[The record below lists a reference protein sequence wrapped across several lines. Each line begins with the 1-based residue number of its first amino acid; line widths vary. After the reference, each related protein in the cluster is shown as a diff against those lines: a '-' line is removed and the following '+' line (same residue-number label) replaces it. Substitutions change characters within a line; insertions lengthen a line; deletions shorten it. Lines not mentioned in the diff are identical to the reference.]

1 MGRIVRDIMEKD
13 VRSVTPETSLVD
25 LERRLLQARV
35 GALPVVERTGE
46 LVGIASRSD
55 VVRQLSVEQSLGE
68 AMADAYRD
76 QKDETW
82 SETSTREVGSVVG
95 QRIQRLRVSD
105 VMIREVITISP
116 DCNIQQAA
124 GLFVE
129 HHVHRLPVVAG
140 GRLVGILSTLDLAR
154 LISEGES
161 TQA

>member
-1 MGRIVRDIMEKD
+1 MSRIVRDIMEKD

-82 SETSTREVGSVVG
+82 SETSTREVSSVVG
-95 QRIQRLRVSD
+95 QRIQRLKVRD

-116 DCNIQQAA
+116 DSNIQQAA
-124 GLFVE
+124 SRFVE
-129 HHVHRLPVVAG
+129 HHIHRLPVVEG
-140 GRLVGILSTLDLAR
+140 GRLVGILSSLDLAR